1 MMNGSVVAATAILS
15 MIFLKKK
22 YFRHHWTGII
32 SIVFGVALV
41 GFGGM
46 RKASNESP
54 TTLLGVL
61 ITLAS

>member
-22 YFRHHWTGII
+22 YFRHHWTGIV

-46 RKASNESP
+46 
-54 TTLLGVL
+54 
-61 ITLAS
+61 